1 MMKSTRYSA
10 RLLFAGA
17 LALFSN
23 VVLAD
28 ARDAPGLTI
37 LVYHQIRTDDN
48 GPADSPTAISLERF
62 ERQMRYLHEQGYS
75 TLKSDEV
82 VEYVAGRAAFDGKK
96 IIAIH
101 MDDGWKSGLLALPA
115 LDRYGFKA
123 SFWIISGTG
132 IGPPHMDWEDVEA
145 LARNPRYEV
154 MSHTLTHP
162 WQDGETL
169 VDWVNGRTPGRG
181 MVQARWELSESR
193 RLLAERLHQP
203 VMYLAWPGG
212 FYDDVLIRLATEA
225 GYRALFTIDHGA
237 NRRGGDL
244 QRIRRTMVHGGCND
258 EIFAQIVADGSY
270 RSCPARIANGRN

>member
-1 MMKSTRYSA
+1 MSRTSWPSSVLRSRRTGSVSPTTLRPCDRWCGRSPLPDFRLSALSFPLIERGDDMMKSTRYSA

-48 GPADSPTAISLERF
+48 RPADSPTAISLERF

-82 VEYVAGRAAFDGKK
+82 VEYVAWRAAFDGQT

-101 MDDGWKSGLLALPA
+101 MDDGWQSGLLALPA

-132 IGPPHMDWEDVEA
+132 IGPPHMDWEDVE
-145 LARNPRYEV
+145 
-154 MSHTLTHP
+154 
-162 WQDGETL
+162 
-169 VDWVNGRTPGRG
+169 
-181 MVQARWELSESR
+181 
-193 RLLAERLHQP
+193 
-203 VMYLAWPGG
+203 
-212 FYDDVLIRLATEA
+212 
-225 GYRALFTIDHGA
+225 
-237 NRRGGDL
+237 
-244 QRIRRTMVHGGCND
+244 
-258 EIFAQIVADGSY
+258 
-270 RSCPARIANGRN
+270 